1 MITLIFQ
8 IFLWLLAAF
17 LLGLLI
23 GWLVRPFFCKKT
35 TGGIGNAGDHSFIN
49 RSTPENAAE
58 ADSTTSLS
66 GRSDNRNQRIMA
78 SNADA
83 DVATDAPQA
92 DSSDSFSAKKAA
104 VAVTGLAAAATAYA
118 TTGDDDGKKAAEEAA
133 RAQIEANR
141 RRAREEA
148 NAAQAEQDK
157 RIAEEARLK
166 EAETAR
172 LAAERSEAERIAAQ
186 KRVTDEAEAA
196 KKQAVEARLAE
207 EKAAVKEEANRIAA
221 QVEAKRLADE
231 QADADIEADR
241 LRLIEDQ
248 KLRDIAEAARLAEE
262 KRLSD
267 EIEADR
273 LQLIEQQRIA
283 DEREKRTTER
293 AEAERL
299 AEEKRVAADKAKAA
313 QLEAE
318 KAEADRLAEK
328 KRIAAEKAEAARLA
342 EEKRTADE
350 AEAKRLEV
358 EKAEA
363 DRLAEEKRIAAE
375 KAEATR
381 LAEEKRAVEEAEAKR
396 LEAQKAEADR
406 LAEEKRI
413 AAEKAETAR
422 LAEEKRAA
430 DEAEAKRLEAEKA
443 EKAEADRLAEEK
455 RIAAEKAEAARLAV
469 EKRAADEAE
478 AKRLE
483 AQKAEANR
491 LAEEKRIAAEKAEAE
506 RLAEEKRT
514 ADEAKQNEA
523 KKAEAKSSNTNTI
536 AAAVGIASLAAVATS
551 ADNNNS
557 NNTNNDHLADVSD
570 DMRPT
575 RLTSPK
581 GGNPDDLKEIRG
593 IGPAIEKTL
602 NTEGVYHFQQIAD
615 FTPDNVRWVD
625 KNVSI
630 PGRVDRDDWIG
641 QAKALSSGQSY
652 QGFAYDPDSAV
663 VTDDM
668 RPKKLSSPT
677 GGSADDLKRIKGVGP
692 VIETT
697 LNDEGIYHFQQVA
710 DFTPQN
716 AMWVDK
722 HISFPGR
729 IHREDWIGQAKC
741 LLDDSE
747 YNGHASMMAAELD
760 DEDDTNSNTGSSAS
774 STANTSAAI
783 GSTAA
788 SSGSSGSSIAASGSS
803 YDLDNVTE
811 DMRPA
816 RLAAPKGGKA
826 DDLKEIR
833 GIGPVIEKTLNGEG
847 VYHFQQIADFTPD
860 NVRWVDKNISIPG
873 RVDRDDWIGQ
883 AKSLAAGGTYQGF
896 AYDPDSAVITDDMR
910 PQKLTSPTGGSADD
924 LKRIKGIGPVIE
936 STLNDEGIYHF
947 LQIADF
953 TPQNAMWVDK
963 HISFPG
969 RIHREDWIGQAKSIL
984 DGRDYNG
991 HATITSGNGD
1001 SEADAITD
1009 DMRPAKQRLKPNQ
1022 QSDDLK
1028 VINGIGPVIEESLN
1042 DEGVYF
1048 YQQIADFTDENTRW
1062 VDNYMAFPG
1071 RIHREDW
1078 IGQAKKLVGDNS
1090 ATISENMKPVL
1101 LSKPGAG
1108 GAEDLKRIKGVGK
1121 VLEKRLHK
1129 LGIYHYE
1136 QIAALTDDNIL
1147 WLTDFVSFP
1156 EGRIENEDWV
1166 GQARTLAEGKRTD
1179 YSDRFDSGETPYK

>member
-49 RSTPENAAE
+49 RSTSQNAAE

-318 KAEADRLAEK
+318 KAEADRLAE
-328 KRIAAEKAEAARLA
+328 
-342 EEKRTADE
+342 
-350 AEAKRLEV
+350 
-358 EKAEA
+358 
-363 DRLAEEKRIAAE
+363 
-375 KAEATR
+375 
-381 LAEEKRAVEEAEAKR
+381 
-396 LEAQKAEADR
+396 
-406 LAEEKRI
+406 
-413 AAEKAETAR
+413 
-422 LAEEKRAA
+422 
-430 DEAEAKRLEAEKA
+430 
-443 EKAEADRLAEEK
+443 EK

-483 AQKAEANR
+483 AEKVEADR
-491 LAEEKRIAAEKAEAE
+491 LSEEKRIAAEKAEAE

-523 KKAEAKSSNTNTI
+523 KKAEAKSSNTSTI
-536 AAAVGIASLAAVATS
+536 AAAAGIASLAAVATS
-551 ADNNNS
+551 AANNNS

-788 SSGSSGSSIAASGSS
+788 NSGSSTAASGSS
-803 YDLDNVTE
+803 YDPDNVTE

-947 LQIADF
+947 QQVADF